1 MPSVPNPKPLTYLE
15 QLTAQACSS
24 VIVTFLFFYSMR
36 ACRQAFFPPFTSI
49 LPCHMT
55 GCRRQLLVRASISIQ
70 VTTHAA
76 PPAEVL
82 PSSLFRL

>member
-1 MPSVPNPKPLTYLE
+1 MPSAPNPKPLTYLE

-36 ACRQAFFPPFTSI
+36 ACRQASFPPYVS
-49 LPCHMT
+49 PCHVT

-70 VTTHAA
+70 VT
-76 PPAEVL
+76 
-82 PSSLFRL
+82 